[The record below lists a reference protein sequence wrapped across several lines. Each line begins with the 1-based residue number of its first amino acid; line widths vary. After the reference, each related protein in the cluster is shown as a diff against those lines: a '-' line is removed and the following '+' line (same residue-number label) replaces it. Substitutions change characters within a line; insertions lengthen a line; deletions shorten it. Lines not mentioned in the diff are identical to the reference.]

1 MLPKIIVIVGATS
14 SGKTALGLS
23 LAKEFNGEVVS
34 ADSRQVYT
42 KMTIGTAK
50 PDGVW
55 KTICGE
61 KVFMV
66 DGIPHYM
73 MDIVD
78 PGHEMSLAEYKDR
91 AVAHITDIISRG
103 KLPIVVG
110 GTGLYIWSIVDN
122 LSMPAVAPNKTLR
135 RSLEAKPLEELLLL
149 LKKVDPKSF
158 DQVDRRNPRRVIRAL
173 EVAILTGESF
183 AEQRSLA
190 KPLFEALQIGLK
202 RELPELYARIDK
214 AIDGQIKAG
223 LVKETQKLL
232 KQKYGWNLPSMSSI
246 GYKQIGAYL
255 NETMTLEAAVESIK
269 QDTHRYAK
277 RQITWFKRDKRIQW
291 VDPDEVKNV
300 RGLVQKFLA

>member
-55 KTICGE
+55 KAVRGE
-61 KVFMV
+61 QVFIV

-73 MDIVD
+73 MDCVD
-78 PGHEMSLAEYKDR
+78 PGHEMSLAEYKER
-91 AVAHITDIISRG
+91 AVTHINDIVSRG
-103 KLPIVVG
+103 KVPIVVG
-110 GTGLYIWSIVDN
+110 GTGLYVWSIVDN
-122 LSMPAVAPNKTLR
+122 LSMPSVPPNKTLR
-135 RSLEAKPLEELLLL
+135 RSLEEKPLEELLLL

-158 DQVDRRNPRRVIRAL
+158 EQVDRQNPRRVIRAL

-202 RELPELYARIDK
+202 RELPDLYARIDK
-214 AIDGQIKAG
+214 AIDAQIENG

-255 NETMTLEAAVESIK
+255 SETMTLEAAVESIK

-291 VDPDEVKNV
+291 VNPDEVKNV
-300 RGLVQKFLA
+300 REMVKKFLL